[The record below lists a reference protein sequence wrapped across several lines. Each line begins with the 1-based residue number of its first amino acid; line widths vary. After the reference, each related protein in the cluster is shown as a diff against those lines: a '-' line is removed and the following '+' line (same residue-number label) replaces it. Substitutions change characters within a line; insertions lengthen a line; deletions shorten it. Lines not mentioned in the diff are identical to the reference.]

1 MVSINAIFG
10 SSSHQTIR
18 IRGNIKKKVVT
29 IQIDSGSTH
38 NFLDPVVAERIRC
51 SIQTTNP
58 MKVAVADGIKIT
70 SDAICRQLTWRMQGK
85 EF

>member
-10 SSSHQTIR
+10 SSFHQTIR

-38 NFLDPVVAERIRC
+38 NFLDPVVAEIIRC